1 MRLAFD
7 KRNLDTLIK
16 PYAMPKKTDPAP
28 APAESFVQ
36 SQKITVSLF
45 PADNEKV
52 TAVQIALGRRGRRVS
67 ASHITRLAL
76 RLLPVTKAGVLADE
90 TAEQCLALL
99 DAMKEEDGRALR
111 HRG

>member
-1 MRLAFD
+1 
-7 KRNLDTLIK
+7 
-16 PYAMPKKTDPAP
+16 MPKKSDPIPAP
-28 APAESFVQ
+28 PESYVR

-52 TAVQIALGRRGRRVS
+52 TAVQIALGKRGRRVS

-76 RLLPVTKAGVLADE
+76 RLLPVTKAGELADE
-90 TAEQCLALL
+90 TAERCLALL
-99 DAMKEEDGRALR
+99 DEMKEEDGRAMR